1 VTVTHVGDGAC
12 LVTTGDGR
20 QHVVYVA
27 RSGREQWAFFDGCI
41 YHLRGTIAATRPATD
56 SRGDVGPVTAPM
68 PGTVRKV
75 LVVAGQRVAQGDT
88 LLILEAMK
96 MELPLRAIDDAVI
109 AAVRCREGEL
119 VPAEAV
125 LVEFSG
131 SQSVSYNST

>member
-1 VTVTHVGDGAC
+1 MTVTNLGNGAC
-12 LVTTGDGR
+12 LVTAEDGR

-27 RSGREQWAFFDGCI
+27 RTGREQWAFCDGRV
-41 YHLRGTIAATRPATD
+41 YRLRGTIAATRPAPD
-56 SRGDVGPVTAPM
+56 GRGHVGPVTAPM

-96 MELPLRAIDDAVI
+96 MELPLRAMDDAVV